1 MKKKKTDGLTVLVI
15 VLAVLVLIVSMLLV
29 VRRFILPQVSG
40 RTRTAVI
47 KRELRLGKRYLSEM
61 EYDKAAA
68 SFEKVVRLDEKNT
81 EAYTGLG
88 DAYTGMG
95 NWTSAVENYDRAVIT
110 VAGVLPG
117 DGAPEQ
123 EIRDLVSAAQA
134 GTGPVQ
140 SSLGDEIFD
149 DKYVIDV
156 VVRRDDALENGLAAL
171 DSQNA
176 GDDELIGWLEQVG
189 HRFYRPKDEK
199 LRKRVGTGTADTVQ
213 DSAVILE
220 REIRNLADEYGVLP
234 LGEEGLEVQIGMREN
249 RLDMDIPG
257 ESLSRDSGLLAA
269 DIYDYDG
276 DGIPELLTIRREP
289 IVEESGT
296 DGTDGEQHSGV
307 YVEIYE
313 STADGSLLS
322 DSRQLAVPDGY
333 SPFLQGCSFEFFRCT
348 DSGGKTVFY
357 AESYMI
363 QQDHVDDVSVLAF
376 SYDGNAFSGYEGAR
390 FGYWFDGRSAGI
402 YFVPASEEAA
412 MHMSGFASEEGG
424 WRVVTRPEGEN
435 NENSVSAFTQ
445 GIGNL
450 GLELLH
456 RRRNR
461 DYSMTADECYVP
473 SDGEMIRIGR
483 MCLSHVSERDDYA
496 PDMSS
501 GYCYFLRERAD
512 CIGLLTS
519 LLQEQTPQ
527 EQETQEQE
535 PQEQAPQEQAPQ
547 EQTPQ
552 EQEPQEQA
560 PQQNLTMEGIGLSYG
575 HYDGVKPQ
583 GDGAIPTEL
592 DLNRD
597 GTFRLHCIF
606 PLFSQSDPEDSDY
619 EYTYTGT
626 WSIDRINEEGNAVL
640 AFQCSVTDFEMTW
653 DGSTLRH
660 EDFFVY

>member
-1 MKKKKTDGLTVLVI
+1 MRKKKADGLTILVI
-15 VLAVLVLIVSMLLV
+15 VLVVLVMIVSMLLV

-47 KRELRLGKRYLSEM
+47 RRELRLGKRYLSEM
-61 EYDKAAA
+61 EYDKAVT

-81 EAYTGLG
+81 AAYTGLG

-95 NWTSAVENYDRAVIT
+95 EWTSAVENYDQAVIT

-134 GTGPVQ
+134 GGGPVQ
-140 SSLGDEIFD
+140 SSLGDEMFD

-156 VVRRDDALENGLAAL
+156 VIRRDDALENGLAAL
-171 DSQNA
+171 DGQNA

-189 HRFYRPKDEK
+189 HRYYQPRDEK
-199 LRKRVGTGTADTVQ
+199 LRERVGAGTAGTAQDT
-213 DSAVILE
+213 SAILE
-220 REIRNLADEYGVLP
+220 REIKDLADKYGVLP
-234 LGEEGLEVQIGMREN
+234 LGDEGLEVQMGMREN
-249 RLDMDIPG
+249 GLYMDIPG
-257 ESLSRDSGLLAA
+257 ESLSRDTGLLAA

-276 DGIPELLTIRREP
+276 DGIAELLTIRREP
-289 IVEESGT
+289 IVEGAAA

-313 STADGSLLS
+313 STAGGCLLS
-322 DSRQLAVPDGY
+322 DSRQLAVSDGY
-333 SPFLQGCSFEFFRCT
+333 SPFFQGCSFEFFRCT
-348 DSGGKTVFY
+348 DSSGRTFIY
-357 AESYMI
+357 AESYI
-363 QQDHVDDVSVLAF
+363 IEQDHVDDVSVLAF

-390 FGYWFDGRSAGI
+390 FGYWFDQRSAGI

-435 NENSVSAFTQ
+435 NENSVNAFTR
-445 GIGNL
+445 GIGDL

-461 DYSMTADECYVP
+461 DYSMTADECYAP

-483 MCLSHVSERDDYA
+483 MCLSHISERDDYP

-501 GYCYFLRERAD
+501 GYCYFLRERTD

-519 LLQEQTPQ
+519 LLQAQSPQ
-527 EQETQEQE
+527 E
-535 PQEQAPQEQAPQ
+535 QEQAPQEEIPQ
-547 EQTPQ
+547 E
-552 EQEPQEQA
+552 EEPQEEEAQEEA
-560 PQQNLTMEGIGLSYG
+560 EQDLTMEGIGLSYG

>member
-1 MKKKKTDGLTVLVI
+1 MKKKKTDGLTILVI
-15 VLAVLVLIVSMLLV
+15 VLAVLVMIVSMLLV

-47 KRELRLGKRYLSEM
+47 KRELRLGKRYLSGM
-61 EYDKAAA
+61 EYEKAVT

-81 EAYTGLG
+81 AAYTGLG

-95 NWTSAVENYDRAVIT
+95 EWTSAVENYDRAVIT

-123 EIRDLVSAAQA
+123 EIRELVSAAQA
-134 GTGPVQ
+134 GGGPVQ
-140 SSLGDEIFD
+140 SSFGDEVFD
-149 DKYVIDV
+149 DQYVIDV

-171 DSQNA
+171 DGQSA
-176 GDDELIGWLEQVG
+176 GDDELIGWLVQVG
-189 HRFYRPKDEK
+189 HRYYQPRDEK
-199 LRKRVGTGTADTVQ
+199 LRERVGAGTADTWQ
-213 DSAVILE
+213 DTAARFENL
-220 REIRNLADEYGVLP
+220 IRDLADADGVLP
-234 LGEEGLEVQIGMREN
+234 LGDEGLEVQIGMREN
-249 RLDMDIPG
+249 RLYMDIPG
-257 ESLSRDSGLLAA
+257 ESMSRDAGLLAA

-313 STADGSLLS
+313 STADGCLLS
-322 DSRQLAVPDGY
+322 DSRHLAVPDWY

-348 DSGGKTVFY
+348 DSSGRTFIY

-376 SYDGNAFSGYEGAR
+376 SYDGNTFSGYEGAR
-390 FGYWFDGRSAGI
+390 FGYWFDSSSAGI

-435 NENSVSAFTQ
+435 NENSVNAFTR
-445 GIGNL
+445 GIGDL

-461 DYSMTADECYVP
+461 DYSMTADECYAP

-483 MCLSHVSERDDYA
+483 MCISHISERDDYA

-501 GYCYFLRERAD
+501 GYCYFLRERTD

-519 LLQEQTPQ
+519 LLQAQSPQ
-527 EQETQEQE
+527 EPEQAVQEEI
-535 PQEQAPQEQAPQ
+535 PQEEEAQEKP
-547 EQTPQ
+547 E
-552 EQEPQEQA
+552 
-560 PQQNLTMEGIGLSYG
+560 QNLTMEGIGLSYG

-606 PLFSQSDPEDSDY
+606 PLFSQNDPEDSDY

>member
-1 MKKKKTDGLTVLVI
+1 MKRKKTDGLTILVI
-15 VLAVLVLIVSMLLV
+15 VLAVLVMIVSMLLV

-47 KRELRLGKRYLSEM
+47 KRELRLGKRYLSEL
-61 EYDKAAA
+61 EYEKAVT

-81 EAYTGLG
+81 AAYTGLG
-88 DAYTGMG
+88 DAYSGMG
-95 NWTSAVENYDRAVIT
+95 EWTPAVENYDRAVIT

-134 GTGPVQ
+134 GGGTVQ

-156 VVRRDDALENGLAAL
+156 VVRRDDALEKGLAAL
-171 DSQNA
+171 DGQSA

-189 HRFYRPKDEK
+189 HRYYQPRDEK
-199 LRKRVGTGTADTVQ
+199 LRERVGAGTADTPQ
-213 DSAVILE
+213 DTAAIFE
-220 REIRNLADEYGVLP
+220 HAIRDLADANGVLP
-234 LGEEGLEVQIGMREN
+234 LGDEGLEVQLGMREN
-249 RLDMDIPG
+249 GLYMDIPG
-257 ESLSRDSGLLAA
+257 ESLSRDAGLLAA

-276 DGIPELLTIRREP
+276 DGISELLTIRREP
-289 IVEESGT
+289 IVEGSAT

-313 STADGSLLS
+313 STADGCLLS
-322 DSRQLAVPDGY
+322 DSRHLAVPDGY

-348 DSGGKTVFY
+348 DSGGRTVIY

-376 SYDGNAFSGYEGAR
+376 SYDGNVFSGYEGAR
-390 FGYWFDGRSAGI
+390 FGYWFDRSSAGI

-435 NENSVSAFTQ
+435 NENSVNAFTR
-445 GIGNL
+445 GIGDL

-461 DYSMTADECYVP
+461 DYSMTADECYAP

-483 MCLSHVSERDDYA
+483 MCLSHISERDDYA

-501 GYCYFLRERAD
+501 GYCYFLRERTD

-519 LLQEQTPQ
+519 LLQAQAPQ
-527 EQETQEQE
+527 E
-535 PQEQAPQEQAPQ
+535 QEQAPQEEIPQ
-547 EQTPQ
+547 EEEAQ
-552 EQEPQEQA
+552 EEPE
-560 PQQNLTMEGIGLSYG
+560 QNLTMDGIGLSYG

-606 PLFSQSDPEDSDY
+606 PLFSQNDPEDSDY

>member
-1 MKKKKTDGLTVLVI
+1 MRKKKADGLTILVI
-15 VLAVLVLIVSMLLV
+15 VLAVLVMIVSMLLV

-47 KRELRLGKRYLSEM
+47 RRELRLGKRYLSEM
-61 EYDKAAA
+61 EYDKAVT

-81 EAYTGLG
+81 AAYTGLG

-95 NWTSAVENYDRAVIT
+95 EWTSAVENYDQAVIT

-134 GTGPVQ
+134 GGGPVQ
-140 SSLGDEIFD
+140 SSLGDEMFD

-156 VVRRDDALENGLAAL
+156 VIRRDDALENGLAAL
-171 DSQNA
+171 DGQNA

-189 HRFYRPKDEK
+189 HRYYQPRDEK
-199 LRKRVGTGTADTVQ
+199 LRERVGAGTAGTAQDT
-213 DSAVILE
+213 SAILE
-220 REIRNLADEYGVLP
+220 REIKDLADKYGVLP
-234 LGEEGLEVQIGMREN
+234 LGDEGLEVQMGMREN
-249 RLDMDIPG
+249 GLYMDIPG
-257 ESLSRDSGLLAA
+257 ESLSRDTGLLAA

-276 DGIPELLTIRREP
+276 DGIAELLTIRREP
-289 IVEESGT
+289 IVEGAAA

-313 STADGSLLS
+313 STAGGCLLS

-333 SPFLQGCSFEFFRCT
+333 SPFFQGCSFEFFRCT
-348 DSGGKTVFY
+348 DSSGRTFIY
-357 AESYMI
+357 AESYI
-363 QQDHVDDVSVLAF
+363 IEQDHVDDVSVLAF

-390 FGYWFDGRSAGI
+390 FGYWFDQRSAGI

-435 NENSVSAFTQ
+435 NENSVNAFTR
-445 GIGNL
+445 GIGDL

-461 DYSMTADECYVP
+461 DYSMTADECYAP

-483 MCLSHVSERDDYA
+483 MCLSHISERDDYP

-501 GYCYFLRERAD
+501 GYCYFLRERTD

-519 LLQEQTPQ
+519 LLQAQSPQ
-527 EQETQEQE
+527 E
-535 PQEQAPQEQAPQ
+535 QEQAPQEEIPQ
-547 EQTPQ
+547 E
-552 EQEPQEQA
+552 EEPQEEE
-560 PQQNLTMEGIGLSYG
+560 PQEEAEQDLTMEGIGLSYG

>member
-1 MKKKKTDGLTVLVI
+1 MRKKKADGLTILVI
-15 VLAVLVLIVSMLLV
+15 VLAVLVMIVSMLLV

-47 KRELRLGKRYLSEM
+47 RRELRLGKRYLSEM
-61 EYDKAAA
+61 EYDKAVT

-81 EAYTGLG
+81 AAYTGLG

-95 NWTSAVENYDRAVIT
+95 EWTSAVENYDQAVIT

-134 GTGPVQ
+134 GGGPVQ
-140 SSLGDEIFD
+140 SSLGDEMFD

-156 VVRRDDALENGLAAL
+156 VIRRDDALENGLAAL
-171 DSQNA
+171 DGQNA

-189 HRFYRPKDEK
+189 HRYYQPRDEK
-199 LRKRVGTGTADTVQ
+199 LRERVGAGTAGTAQDT
-213 DSAVILE
+213 SAILE
-220 REIRNLADEYGVLP
+220 REIKDLADKYGVLP
-234 LGEEGLEVQIGMREN
+234 LGDEGLEVQMGMREN
-249 RLDMDIPG
+249 GLYMDIPG
-257 ESLSRDSGLLAA
+257 ESLSRDTGLLAA

-276 DGIPELLTIRREP
+276 DGIAELLTIRREP
-289 IVEESGT
+289 IVEGAAA

-313 STADGSLLS
+313 STAGGCLLS
-322 DSRQLAVPDGY
+322 DSRQLAVSDGY
-333 SPFLQGCSFEFFRCT
+333 SPFFQGCSFEFFRCT
-348 DSGGKTVFY
+348 DSSGRTFIY
-357 AESYMI
+357 AESYI
-363 QQDHVDDVSVLAF
+363 IEQDHVDDVSVLAF

-390 FGYWFDGRSAGI
+390 FGYWFDQRSAGI

-435 NENSVSAFTQ
+435 NENSVNAFTR
-445 GIGNL
+445 GIGDL

-461 DYSMTADECYVP
+461 DYSMTADECYAP

-483 MCLSHVSERDDYA
+483 MCLSHISERDDYP

-501 GYCYFLRERAD
+501 GYCYFLRERTD

-519 LLQEQTPQ
+519 LLQAQSPQ
-527 EQETQEQE
+527 E
-535 PQEQAPQEQAPQ
+535 QEQAPQEEIPQ
-547 EQTPQ
+547 E
-552 EQEPQEQA
+552 EEPQEEEVQEEA
-560 PQQNLTMEGIGLSYG
+560 EQDLTMEGIGLSYG

>member
-1 MKKKKTDGLTVLVI
+1 MKKKKTDGLTILVI
-15 VLAVLVLIVSMLLV
+15 VLAVLVMIVSMLLV

-61 EYDKAAA
+61 EYEKAVT

-81 EAYTGLG
+81 AAYTGLG
-88 DAYTGMG
+88 DAYSGMG
-95 NWTSAVENYDRAVIT
+95 EWTPAVENYDRAVIT

-134 GTGPVQ
+134 GGGPVQ

-171 DSQNA
+171 DGQSA

-189 HRFYRPKDEK
+189 HRYYRPRDEK
-199 LRKRVGTGTADTVQ
+199 LRERVGAGTADTSQ
-213 DSAVILE
+213 DTAAMFEHVI
-220 REIRNLADEYGVLP
+220 RDLADANGVLP
-234 LGEEGLEVQIGMREN
+234 LGDEGLEVQIGMREN
-249 RLDMDIPG
+249 GLYMDIPG
-257 ESLSRDSGLLAA
+257 ESLSRDAGLLAA

-276 DGIPELLTIRREP
+276 DGIPELLIIRREP
-289 IVEESGT
+289 IVEGSGT

-313 STADGSLLS
+313 SAADGCLLS
-322 DSRQLAVPDGY
+322 DSRHLAVPDGY

-348 DSGGKTVFY
+348 DSSGRTFIY

-390 FGYWFDGRSAGI
+390 FGYWFDGSSAGI

-435 NENSVSAFTQ
+435 NENSVNAFTR
-445 GIGNL
+445 GIGDL

-461 DYSMTADECYVP
+461 DYSMTADECYAP

-483 MCLSHVSERDDYA
+483 MCLSHISERDDYA

-501 GYCYFLRERAD
+501 GYCYFLRERTD

-519 LLQEQTPQ
+519 LLQAQSPQ
-527 EQETQEQE
+527 E
-535 PQEQAPQEQAPQ
+535 QEQAPQEEIPQ
-547 EQTPQ
+547 EEE
-552 EQEPQEQA
+552 EQEEPE
-560 PQQNLTMEGIGLSYG
+560 QNLTMDGIGLSYG

-606 PLFSQSDPEDSDY
+606 PLFSQNDPEDSDY